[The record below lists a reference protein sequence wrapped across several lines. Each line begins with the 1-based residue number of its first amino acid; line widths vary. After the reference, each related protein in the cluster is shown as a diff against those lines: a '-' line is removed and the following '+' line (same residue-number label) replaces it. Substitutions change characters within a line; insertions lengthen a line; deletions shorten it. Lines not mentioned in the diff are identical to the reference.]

1 MFFNFRI
8 KEMKRKREAEA
19 KKNEREKRLLE
30 RDSEREEQE
39 RRKEMKRQAAAREL
53 QVVRQQPAMTK
64 HFLFYHTPRQ
74 SAEEFLKTTGWLSNR
89 YSPEMLKLENSGLVE
104 ALTSTIVGL
113 RAETPV
119 DIDVSRQAMFGFG
132 HLRACFLGVGFPNFV
147 QDLLK
152 RFYPPLRH
160 RLFRNVHL
168 SEDRFKSQRVNRF
181 IFLWG
186 DTRDRSPS
194 VPRLTVTLRISES
207 PQQASI
213 TFIANEAWVDDRLSD
228 VRACIGSGHIALAMS
243 QHPRL
248 GRDSPL
254 AKLDRELLLAVVD
267 FLS

>member
-1 MFFNFRI
+1 
-8 KEMKRKREAEA
+8 MKRKQDIEA
-19 KKNEREKRLLE
+19 KNNGEKRVLK
-30 RDSEREEQE
+30 RDKAREELE
-39 RRKEMKRQAAAREL
+39 CRKEMRRLAAAREL
-53 QVVRQQPAMTK
+53 QVVRQHPAMTK

-89 YSPEMLKLENSGLVE
+89 FSQHLLCQEMLELENSGLVE
-104 ALTSTIVGL
+104 ALTSAIVGL

-119 DIDVSRQAMFGFG
+119 DVDVSRQAMIGYD
-132 HLRACFLGVGFPNFV
+132 HLRACFLGVGFSNFV

-152 RFYPPLRH
+152 RFYPPLSH
-160 RLFRNVHL
+160 RLFRKVHL
-168 SEDRFKSQRVNRF
+168 SEDYFKSQRVNSF

-207 PQQASI
+207 PQEASI
-213 TFIANEAWVDDRLSD
+213 TFIANEAWVYDRLSD

-254 AKLDRELLLAVVD
+254 AKLDRELLLAVVA